1 MIRFVTASHHAGI
14 LTANLLRSPILRKYA
29 CHTIPGFTNIPAA
42 YNTLNAFFA
51 QQQVRAQDHIVIYVH
66 HDVYLPESFE
76 KDLEKALERVPE
88 DWGVLGVAGIKLVD
102 GNKFIRGYILDRG
115 KEWGNRWKLPDE
127 VDTLDEMLLI
137 TRGDLVFDEQLPQD
151 FYGADICMQARQ
163 QGKKCYAI
171 SAYCEHNSTRKMGER
186 TPSFFESQEKFKN
199 KWKDF
204 LPIATTCAMVN

>member
-51 QQQVRAQDHIVIYVH
+51 QQQVTAKDNIVIYVH

-76 KDLEKALERVPE
+76 KDLEKALERVPA

-102 GNKFIRGYILDRG
+102 GNKFIRGYILDRR

-204 LPIATTCAMVN
+204 LPIATTCTIVQ